1 MIICPACKEGIEDD
15 SYFCDQC
22 GQELS
27 FCKQCGHVGLGRRC
41 TRCGGLMVSRHEK
54 AAGPQQPVAS
64 VNVNVSSI
72 YAGRSAAAGPSVA
85 ARPSVAAGPG
95 VSAGGPSASAGPS
108 VAPRPSISIA
118 QAGPSHSS
126 LPALT
131 LANDSLNIRI
141 VAMNGAIIGRR
152 KGPYVQFFE
161 QHSYV
166 SGVHAQLKYK
176 PGSGWC
182 VIDKNSSNGTRVN
195 QRPLE
200 PDVEMT
206 LSNGDVLTIA
216 NINLQV
222 IIR

>member
-15 SYFCDQC
+15 SHFCDQC
-22 GQELS
+22 GQELL

-54 AAGPQQPVAS
+54 AVERQPEAS
-64 VNVNVSSI
+64 VNVSVSNVSASM
-72 YAGRSAAAGPSVA
+72 SVGPSI
-85 ARPSVAAGPG
+85 SI
-95 VSAGGPSASAGPS
+95 SSAGPS
-108 VAPRPSISIA
+108 R
-118 QAGPSHSS
+118 GG
-126 LPALT
+126 LPVLT

-152 KGPYVQFFE
+152 KGPYIQFFE

-176 PGSGWC
+176 PDSGWC
-182 VIDKNSSNGTRVN
+182 VIDKHSSNGTRVN
-195 QRPLE
+195 QQPIQ
-200 PDVEMT
+200 PDVEMS
-206 LSNGDVLTIA
+206 LNNGDILTIA